1 MVGDKTLVVSREK
14 FLENLKDSGLSMAE
28 NAQRLVASP
37 TEGTETDGTALAQR
51 LIGAGELTPY
61 QAEAVLEGRLTDLCI
76 GGYEVLDLL
85 GKGAMGTVYKARHRT
100 MKRVTAVKVLAPE
113 VAKEAA
119 FAQRFQR
126 EVETLAQL
134 HHPNIVM
141 AFDAGESPAGP
152 FLAMEFIQGRD
163 LASEVKAGGPLSVAD
178 ALNCILQAA
187 RGLEYAHHQGLIH
200 RDIKPSNLM
209 RDVRGMVKV
218 ADLGLARIKNPKAT
232 ATESGLTQAGWIVGT
247 VDYMA
252 PEQAV
257 DSSTVDRRA
266 DIYSLGCTLF
276 YLLTG
281 RPMYAG
287 TSLMSLLLQHR
298 DAPAPGLLQ
307 ARPDVPEALNAVYLR
322 MVAKNRDERY
332 ATMRDVI
339 LALEEAG
346 RFVSSAG
353 PGRSAPWVGT
363 FTAETTV
370 EFEAARQLTEHG
382 SELKRRLEISGAA
395 MPPTPAP
402 AALGRSGEP
411 SRTVEPSTAPLPA
424 PAALGSAR
432 VNWGV
437 ILAATA
443 LAGVL
448 IIGGLILW
456 QLSRGRSGEPSR
468 TEEASAARLAEP
480 TQAKQPA
487 AQRPAAQ
494 PESSAAQPKPSEPSA
509 KPGLFSGA
517 ILNGGG
523 STFVAPLMHHWVGV
537 YEKGHGVRIEYQAV
551 GSSRGLAGVLN
562 RVYTFGCSDA
572 PLSDQQ
578 IADVKKS
585 GRNVV
590 HVPLVLG
597 AVVPAYNLPGVP
609 DDMLRFTGPILADI
623 YLGKITHWNDPALKI
638 ANPGVV
644 LPDLAI
650 TPVHRADGSG
660 TTYIWSDYLSAV
672 SGEWKSKFGAAT
684 KLNWPGGL
692 EGTHNNGVANQI
704 SRTVGSIGYLELT
717 YALENNLHFG
727 QVKNRDGK
735 FVTANLESVTAAAGA
750 LTNIPADLRL
760 PLVDAA
766 GADTYPIAGMSYALV
781 YTDQT
786 GNPYGA
792 ELAAFLRWATH
803 EGQAYVKDLRYAP
816 LPPELVQRIDVAL
829 ATVKLK

>member
-1 MVGDKTLVVSREK
+1 
-14 FLENLKDSGLSMAE
+14 LKDSGLSLAE
-28 NAQRLVASP
+28 NTQRLLAP
-37 TEGTETDGTALAQR
+37 TEGKETDGMAVAQR
-51 LIGAGELTPY
+51 LIGTGVLTSY
-61 QAEAVLEGRLTDLCI
+61 QAVALLEGRLTDLRI

-85 GKGAMGTVYKARHRT
+85 GKGAMGMVYKARHLT
-100 MKRVTAVKVLAPE
+100 MKRVTAVKVLSPE
-113 VAKEAA
+113 VSKEAT

-134 HHPNIVM
+134 SHPNIVM
-141 AFDAGESPAGP
+141 AFDAGESAAGP

-163 LASEVKAGGPLSVAD
+163 LASEVKAEGPLSVAD

-209 RDVRGMVKV
+209 RDVRGVVKV
-218 ADLGLARIKNPKAT
+218 ADLGLARIKNPQAT
-232 ATESGLTQAGWIVGT
+232 AAESALTQAGWIVGT
-247 VDYMA
+247 VDYIA

-257 DSSTVDRRA
+257 DSTTVDHRA

-281 RPMYAG
+281 QPMYSG

-298 DAPAPGLLQ
+298 DAPPPALRKV
-307 ARPDVPEALNAVYLR
+307 RPDVPEALNAIYLR
-322 MVAKNRDERY
+322 MVAKNRNDRY
-332 ATMRDVI
+332 ATMTDVI
-339 LALEEAG
+339 SAVEEAIKGVSPASQFGSG
-346 RFVSSAG
+346 R
-353 PGRSAPWVGT
+353 PAPWVGT
-363 FTAETTV
+363 STAETTV
-370 EFEAARQLTEHG
+370 EFPSSRQLTSHG
-382 SELKRRLEISGAA
+382 SELKWRPEPVDSGALSA
-395 MPPTPAP
+395 VNPLPTPAQAPGPEKGPQPISAGTEAKSPSVLGP
-402 AALGRSGEP
+402 ARANL
-411 SRTVEPSTAPLPA
+411 
-424 PAALGSAR
+424 
-432 VNWGV
+432 GV

-448 IIGGLILW
+448 IIGGLIWW
-456 QLSRGRSGEPSR
+456 QLSRSQSGGGEPQSG
-468 TEEASAARLAEP
+468 
-480 TQAKQPA
+480 QAKAPADQP
-487 AQRPAAQ
+487 QSSTGQQERPAAQ
-494 PESSAAQPKPSEPSA
+494 PKPNEPSA
-509 KPGLFSGA
+509 KPGPFAGA

-523 STFVAPLMHHWVGV
+523 STFVYPLMQHWAGV
-537 YEKGHGVRIEYQAV
+537 YEKSHGVRIEYQPV
-551 GSSRGLAGVLN
+551 GSSRGLDGVLN
-562 RVYTFGCSDA
+562 RAYLFGCSDA
-572 PLSDQQ
+572 PLSDKQ
-578 IADVKKS
+578 IADVKKA

-597 AVVPAYNLPGVP
+597 AVVPAYNLPGVTN
-609 DDMLRFTGPILADI
+609 DTLRFTGPILADI
-623 YLGKITHWNDPALKI
+623 YLGKITHWNDQALKI
-638 ANPGVV
+638 ANPGIV

-660 TTYIWSDYLSAV
+660 TTYIWTDYLSAV
-672 SGEWKSKFGAAT
+672 SGEWRSRFGAAT

-727 QVKNRDGK
+727 QVKNREGK

-750 LTNIPADLRL
+750 LNNIPEDLRL

-766 GADTYPIAGMSYALV
+766 GEDTYPIAGMSYALV

-786 GNPYGA
+786 GNPYGSD
-792 ELAAFLRWATH
+792 LVSFLRWATH

-816 LPPELVQRIDVAL
+816 LPPELVQRIDAAL
-829 ATVKLK
+829 STIKLKPK